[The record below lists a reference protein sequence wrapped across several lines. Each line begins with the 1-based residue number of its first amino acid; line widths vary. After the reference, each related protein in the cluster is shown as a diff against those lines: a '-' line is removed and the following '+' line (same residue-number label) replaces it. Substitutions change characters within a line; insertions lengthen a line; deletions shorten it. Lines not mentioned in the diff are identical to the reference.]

1 MFIMSVLISLA
12 GKPNCGKSTFFK
24 AATLADVEIA
34 NYPFT
39 TIKPNLGVSYVR
51 AKCPCKELHLT
62 CPKCVNGERFIAI
75 ELLDVAGLVPEAH
88 KGKGLGN
95 AFLDD
100 MRQAQAII
108 NVIDASG
115 GTDIEGNV
123 VPIGTHDPLDDI
135 KFLETEITM
144 WMFGILH
151 KNWIKLSRKASASGE
166 KIEEVIAEQYAGLG
180 ITAVM
185 AKQALLETGL
195 MEKHITNWTEEEM
208 VTLSDYLRVISK
220 PLVIAANKA
229 DIAPPENLEKLK
241 GLEKEG
247 YRVITCSAG
256 IELALRNAATHG
268 FIEYLPGDK
277 DFTIKNPE
285 KLSPQQKAAL
295 EKMRDFVKKNDGTG
309 IQKCMDQIV
318 FDLLGYIVAYPVEDE
333 SKFTDKSGNVLP
345 DAFLIKKGST
355 ARDFA
360 FKVHTQIGESFLFGV
375 NARTKMRLG
384 DKYELQNNDIVK
396 IVSTK

>member
-1 MFIMSVLISLA
+1 MSIMIALA

-51 AKCPCKELHLT
+51 SKCPCKELHLT
-62 CPKCVNGERFIAI
+62 CPKCVGGERFIAV

-108 NVIDASG
+108 HVIDASG
-115 GTDIEGNV
+115 GTDIEGNT
-123 VPIGTHDPLDDI
+123 VPVGSHNPLDDI

-151 KNWIKLSRKASASGE
+151 KNWVKLSRKASASGE
-166 KIEEVIAEQYAGLG
+166 KLEDVIAEQFAGLG
-180 ITAVM
+180 IDNVM

-195 MEKHITNWTEEEM
+195 MEKHIVNWEEADMIE
-208 VTLSDYLRVISK
+208 LSDFLRKISK

-229 DIAPPENLEKLK
+229 DIASPENLEKLK
-241 GLEKEG
+241 GMEKEG
-247 YRVITCSAG
+247 YRVVACSAG

-268 FIEYLPGDK
+268 FIDYLPGDK

-285 KLSPQQKAAL
+285 KLNPAQRGAL
-295 EKMRDFVKKNDGTG
+295 EKMRDFLKKNDGTG
-309 IQKCMDQIV
+309 IQKCLDEVV
-318 FDLLGYIVAYPVEDE
+318 FGLLGYIVAYPVEDE

-355 ARDFA
+355 ARDLA
-360 FKVHTQIGESFLFGV
+360 FRVHTQIGESFLFGI

-384 DKYELQNNDIVK
+384 DKYELQNNDIIK
-396 IVSTK
+396 ITSTK

>member
-1 MFIMSVLISLA
+1 VFIMSVLISLA

-285 KLSPQQKAAL
+285 KLNPQQKAAL

>member
-1 MFIMSVLISLA
+1 MSILIALA

-51 AKCPCKELHLT
+51 AKCPCKELRLT
-62 CPKCVNGERFIAI
+62 CPKCVNGERFIAV

-108 NVIDASG
+108 HVIDASG

-123 VPIGTHDPLDDI
+123 VPVGSHDPLSDI

-151 KNWIKLSRKASASGE
+151 KNWVKLSRKASASGE
-166 KIEEVIAEQYAGLG
+166 KLEDVIAEQFAGLG
-180 ITAVM
+180 IDAVM

-195 MEKHITNWTEEEM
+195 MDKHIVNWTEPEM
-208 VTLSDYLRVISK
+208 IQLSDYLRRISK

-241 GLEKEG
+241 GLEKDG
-247 YRVITCSAG
+247 YRVVACSAG
-256 IELALRNAATHG
+256 IELALRNAAAHG
-268 FIEYLPGDK
+268 FIDYLPGNG

-285 KLSPQQKAAL
+285 KLNPQQKAAL
-295 EKMRDFVKKNDGTG
+295 EKMREFLKKNDGTG
-309 IQKCMDQIV
+309 IQKCLDQVV
-318 FDLLGYIVAYPVEDE
+318 FGLLDYIVVYPVEDE
-333 SKFTDKSGNVLP
+333 SKFTDKNGNVLP
-345 DAFLIKKGST
+345 DAFLVKKGST
-355 ARDFA
+355 ARDLA
-360 FKVHTQIGESFLFGV
+360 FKVHTQIGESFLFGI

-384 DKYELQNNDIVK
+384 EKHELLNNDIIK
-396 IVSTK
+396 ITSTK

>member
-1 MFIMSVLISLA
+1 MSVLISLA

-285 KLSPQQKAAL
+285 KLNPQQKAAL

>member
-1 MFIMSVLISLA
+1 MSILIALA

-51 AKCPCKELHLT
+51 AKCPCKELRLT
-62 CPKCVNGERFIAI
+62 CPKCINGERFIAV
-75 ELLDVAGLVPEAH
+75 EVLDVAGLVPEAH

-108 NVIDASG
+108 HVIDASG

-123 VPIGTHDPLDDI
+123 VPIGSHDPLDDI

-166 KIEEVIAEQYAGLG
+166 KIEDVIAEQFAGLG
-180 ITAVM
+180 IDAVM
-185 AKQALLETGL
+185 AKEALLETGL
-195 MEKHITNWTEEEM
+195 MDKHITNWSEEEM
-208 VTLSDYLRVISK
+208 IRLSDYLRRISK

-247 YRVITCSAG
+247 YRVVTCSAG

-268 FIEYLPGDK
+268 FIEYLPGDR

-285 KLSPQQKAAL
+285 KLNPAQKAAL
-295 EKMRDFVKKNDGTG
+295 EKMREFLKKNDGTG
-309 IQKCMDQIV
+309 IQKCLDDVV
-318 FDLLGYIVAYPVEDE
+318 FGMLGYIVAYPVEDE
-333 SKFTDKSGNVLP
+333 NKFTDKSGNVLP

-396 IVSTK
+396 IVSAK

>member
-1 MFIMSVLISLA
+1 
-12 GKPNCGKSTFFK
+12 K

-39 TIKPNLGVSYVR
+39 TIKPNLGVSYSR
-51 AKCPCKELHLT
+51 AKCPCKELRLA
-62 CPKCVNGERFIAI
+62 CPKCVNGERFIAV

-108 NVIDASG
+108 HVIDASG

-123 VPIGTHDPLDDI
+123 VPVGSHDPLDDI
-135 KFLETEITM
+135 KFLENEITM
-144 WMFGILH
+144 WMYGILN

-166 KIEEVIAEQYAGLG
+166 KIEEVIAEQFAGLG
-180 ITAVM
+180 IDAVM
-185 AKQALLETGL
+185 AKEALLETGL
-195 MEKHITNWTEEEM
+195 VDKHITNWSEEEM
-208 VTLSDYLRVISK
+208 IRLSDYLRRISK

-229 DIAPPENLEKLK
+229 DIAPPGNIEKLK

-247 YRVITCSAG
+247 YRVIPCSAG
-256 IELALRNAATHG
+256 IELALRNAAGHG
-268 FIEYLPGDK
+268 FIDYLPGDP
-277 DFTIKNPE
+277 DFTVKNPE

-295 EKMRDFVKKNDGTG
+295 DKMREFIKKNEGTG
-309 IQKCMDQIV
+309 VQKCLNQVV
-318 FDLLGYIVAYPVEDE
+318 FDLLGYIVVYPVEDE
-333 SKFTDKSGNVLP
+333 GKFTDKSGNVLP

-355 ARDFA
+355 ARDMA
-360 FKVHTQIGESFLFGV
+360 FKVHTQIGESFLFGI

-384 DKYELQNNDIVK
+384 EKHALQDGDIVK
-396 IVSTK
+396 IVSAK

>member
-1 MFIMSVLISLA
+1 MSILIALA

-51 AKCPCKELHLT
+51 AKCPCKELRLT
-62 CPKCVNGERFIAI
+62 CPKCIDGERFIAV

-108 NVIDASG
+108 HVIDASG
-115 GTDIEGNV
+115 STDIEGNV
-123 VPIGTHDPLDDI
+123 VPIGSHDPLDDI

-151 KNWIKLSRKASASGE
+151 KNWVKLSRKASASGE
-166 KIEEVIAEQYAGLG
+166 KLEDVIAEQFAGLG
-180 ITAVM
+180 VDAVM
-185 AKQALLETGL
+185 AKEALLETGL
-195 MEKHITNWTEEEM
+195 MDKHITNWEEAEM
-208 VTLSDYLRVISK
+208 IELSDYLRRISK

-229 DIAPPENLEKLK
+229 DIAPPENLERLK
-241 GLEKEG
+241 GLEKDG

-256 IELALRNAATHG
+256 TELALRNAASHG
-268 FIEYLPGDK
+268 FIDYLPGDG
-277 DFTIKNPE
+277 DFTVKSPD
-285 KLSPQQKAAL
+285 KLNPQQKAAL
-295 EKMRDFVKKNDGTG
+295 DKMRDHLKRNGGTG
-309 IQKCMDQIV
+309 VQKCLNEVV
-318 FDLLGYIVAYPVEDE
+318 FGLLGYIVVYPVEDE
-333 SKFTDKSGNVLP
+333 GKFTDKSGNVLP

-355 ARDFA
+355 ARDMA

-384 DKYELQNNDIVK
+384 EKHELQNNDIVK

>member
-1 MFIMSVLISLA
+1 MSIMIALA

-51 AKCPCKELHLT
+51 SKCPCKELHLT
-62 CPKCVNGERFIAI
+62 CPKCVGGERFIAV

-108 NVIDASG
+108 HVIDASG
-115 GTDIEGNV
+115 GTDIEGNT
-123 VPIGTHDPLDDI
+123 VPVGSHDPMDDI

-151 KNWIKLSRKASASGE
+151 KNWVKLSRKASASGE
-166 KIEEVIAEQYAGLG
+166 KLEDVIAEQFAGLG
-180 ITAVM
+180 IDPVM
-185 AKQALLETGL
+185 AKTALLETGL
-195 MEKHITNWTEEEM
+195 MDKHITNWTEPEM
-208 VTLSDYLRVISK
+208 IELSDYMRRVSK

-229 DIAPPENLEKLK
+229 DIAPPENLEKLR
-241 GLEKEG
+241 GLEKDG
-247 YRVITCSAG
+247 YRVVSCSAG
-256 IELALRNAATHG
+256 IELALRNAASHG
-268 FIEYLPGDK
+268 FIDYLPGDR
-277 DFTIKNPE
+277 DFTVKNPE
-285 KLSPQQKAAL
+285 KLSPQQKTAL
-295 EKMRDFVKKNDGTG
+295 EKMREFLKKNDGTG
-309 IQKCMDQIV
+309 IQKCLDEVV
-318 FDLLGYIVAYPVEDE
+318 FALLDYIVVYPVEDE
-333 SKFTDKSGNVLP
+333 GKFTDKSGNVLP
-345 DAFLIKKGST
+345 DAFLVKKGST
-355 ARDFA
+355 ARDLA
-360 FKVHTQIGESFLFGV
+360 FKVHTQIGESFLFGI

-384 DKYELQNNDIVK
+384 EKHELQDGDIVK
-396 IVSTK
+396 IVSAK

>member
-1 MFIMSVLISLA
+1 MSILIALA

-62 CPKCVNGERFIAI
+62 CPKCSDGERFIAV

-108 NVIDASG
+108 HVIDASG

-123 VPIGTHDPLDDI
+123 VPVGTHDPLDDI

-151 KNWIKLSRKASASGE
+151 KNWVKLSRKASASGE
-166 KIEEVIAEQYAGLG
+166 KIEDVIAEQFAGLG
-180 ITAVM
+180 IDNVM

-195 MEKHITNWTEEEM
+195 VDKHIVNWTEPEM
-208 VTLSDYLRVISK
+208 IELSDLLRKISK

-229 DIAPPENLEKLK
+229 DIAPPQNLEKLK
-241 GLEKEG
+241 GLEKDG
-247 YRVITCSAG
+247 YRVIACSAG
-256 IELALRNAATHG
+256 IELALRNAASHG
-268 FIEYLPGDK
+268 FIQYLPGDK

-285 KLSPQQKAAL
+285 KLNPAQKGAL
-295 EKMRDFVKKNDGTG
+295 EKMREFLKKNDGTG
-309 IQKCMDQIV
+309 IQKCLNEVV
-318 FDLLGYIVAYPVEDE
+318 FGLLGYIVAYPVEDE

-355 ARDFA
+355 ARDLA
-360 FKVHTQIGESFLFGV
+360 FRVHTQIGESFLFGI

-384 DKYELQNNDIVK
+384 DKYELQDNDIIK
-396 IVSTK
+396 ITSTK

>member
-1 MFIMSVLISLA
+1 MSIMIALA

-51 AKCPCKELHLT
+51 SKCPCKELHLT
-62 CPKCVNGERFIAI
+62 CPKCINGERFIAV

-108 NVIDASG
+108 HVIDASG

-123 VPIGTHDPLDDI
+123 VPIGTHNPLDDI
-135 KFLETEITM
+135 KFLENEITM

-151 KNWIKLSRKASASGE
+151 KNWVKLSRKASASGDKLE
-166 KIEEVIAEQYAGLG
+166 DIIAEQYAGLG
-180 ITAVM
+180 IDNVM

-195 MEKHITNWTEEEM
+195 MDKHIVNWTEPQMIE
-208 VTLSDYLRVISK
+208 LSDYLRKISK

-229 DIAPPENLEKLK
+229 DIAPPENIEKLK
-241 GLEKEG
+241 ALEKEG
-247 YRVITCSAG
+247 YRVISCSAG

-268 FIEYLPGDK
+268 FIEYMPGNN
-277 DFTIKNPE
+277 DFTIKSPE
-285 KLSPQQKAAL
+285 KLNPAQKGAL
-295 EKMRDFVKKNDGTG
+295 EKMRDFIKKNDGTG
-309 IQKCMDQIV
+309 IQKCLNEVV
-318 FDLLGYIVAYPVEDE
+318 FGLLNYMVAYPVEDE
-333 SKFTDKSGNVLP
+333 GKFTDKSGNVLP

-355 ARDFA
+355 ARDLA
-360 FKVHTQIGESFLFGV
+360 YKVHTQIGESFLFGI

-384 DKYELQNNDIVK
+384 EKHELQNNDIIKITSVK
-396 IVSTK
+396 

>member
-1 MFIMSVLISLA
+1 MSILIALA

-51 AKCPCKELHLT
+51 SKCPCKELHLT
-62 CPKCVNGERFIAI
+62 CPKCSNGERFIAV

-108 NVIDASG
+108 HVIDASG

-123 VPIGTHDPLDDI
+123 VPVGTHDPLDDI

-151 KNWIKLSRKASASGE
+151 KNWVKLSRKASASGD
-166 KIEEVIAEQYAGLG
+166 KIEDVIAEQFAGLG
-180 ITAVM
+180 IDGIM
-185 AKQALLETGL
+185 ARQALLETGL
-195 MEKHITNWTEEEM
+195 IDKHIVNWTEPEM
-208 VTLSDYLRVISK
+208 IELSDLLRNISK
-220 PLVIAANKA
+220 PLIIAANKA

-241 GLEKEG
+241 GLAKDG
-247 YRVITCSAG
+247 YRVVTCSAG
-256 IELALRNAATHG
+256 IELALRNASSHG
-268 FIEYLPGDK
+268 FIDYLPGDK
-277 DFTIKNPE
+277 DFTIKSPE
-285 KLSPQQKAAL
+285 KLNAAQKGAL
-295 EKMRDFVKKNDGTG
+295 EKMREFLKKNDGTG
-309 IQKCMDQIV
+309 IQNCLNEAV
-318 FDLLGYIVAYPVEDE
+318 FGLLDYIVAYPVEDE

-355 ARDFA
+355 ARDLA
-360 FKVHTQIGESFLFGV
+360 FRVHTQIGESFLFGI

-384 DKYELQNNDIVK
+384 DKYELQNNDIIK
-396 IVSTK
+396 ITSTK

>member
-1 MFIMSVLISLA
+1 MSILIALA

-62 CPKCVNGERFIAI
+62 CPKCQDGERFIAV

-123 VPIGTHDPLDDI
+123 VPVGTHDPLDDI

-151 KNWIKLSRKASASGE
+151 KNWVKLSRKASASGDKLE
-166 KIEEVIAEQYAGLG
+166 DVIAEQFAGLG
-180 ITAVM
+180 IDGVM
-185 AKQALLETGL
+185 ARQALLETGL
-195 MEKHITNWTEEEM
+195 ADKHIVNWTEPEM
-208 VTLSDYLRVISK
+208 IELSDFLRKISK

-247 YRVITCSAG
+247 YKVITCSAG
-256 IELALRNAATHG
+256 IELALRNAASHG
-268 FIEYLPGDK
+268 FISYLPGDK

-285 KLSPQQKAAL
+285 KLNPAQKGAL
-295 EKMRDFVKKNDGTG
+295 EKMRDFIRKNDGTG
-309 IQKCMDQIV
+309 IQSCLNEVV
-318 FDLLGYIVAYPVEDE
+318 FGLLGYIVAYPVEDE

-355 ARDFA
+355 ARDLA
-360 FKVHTQIGESFLFGV
+360 FRVHTQIGESFLFGI

-384 DKYELQNNDIVK
+384 DKYELQNNDIIK
-396 IVSTK
+396 ITSTK

>member
-1 MFIMSVLISLA
+1 MSIMIALA

-51 AKCPCKELHLT
+51 AKCPCQEFHLT
-62 CPKCVNGERFIAI
+62 CPKCVHGERFIAV

-151 KNWIKLSRKASASGE
+151 KNWVKLSRKASASGE
-166 KIEEVIAEQYAGLG
+166 KIDDVIAEQYAGLG
-180 ITAVM
+180 ITPVM

-195 MEKHITNWTEEEM
+195 MDKHITNWAEEDM
-208 VTLSDYLRVISK
+208 IKLSDYLRIISK
-220 PLVIAANKA
+220 PLIIAANKA
-229 DIAPPENLEKLK
+229 DIAPPENLAKLK
-241 GLEKEG
+241 GLEKQG

-256 IELALRNAATHG
+256 IELALRNATTHG

-277 DFTIKNPE
+277 DFTIKTPE
-285 KLSPQQKAAL
+285 KLNAPQKAAL
-295 EKMRDFVKKNDGTG
+295 EKMRDFIKKNDGTG
-309 IQKCMDQIV
+309 IQKCLDTIV
-318 FDLLGYIVAYPVEDE
+318 FDLLDYIVAYPVEDE
-333 SKFTDKSGNVLP
+333 NKFTDKSGNVLP

-375 NARTKMRLG
+375 SARTKMRLS